1 MNNFKERGSI
11 TLFIIITLIFVFMIL
26 AFIYFKT
33 KNDNTAQKREIQQI
47 EQTYS
52 VDNNELS
59 EEYNEIIK

>member
-11 TLFIIITLIFVFMIL
+11 TLFIIITLIFVLMIL
-26 AFIYFKT
+26 ALIYFKT

>member
-11 TLFIIITLIFVFMIL
+11 TLFIIITLIFVLMIL

>member
-1 MNNFKERGSI
+1 
-11 TLFIIITLIFVFMIL
+11 MIL